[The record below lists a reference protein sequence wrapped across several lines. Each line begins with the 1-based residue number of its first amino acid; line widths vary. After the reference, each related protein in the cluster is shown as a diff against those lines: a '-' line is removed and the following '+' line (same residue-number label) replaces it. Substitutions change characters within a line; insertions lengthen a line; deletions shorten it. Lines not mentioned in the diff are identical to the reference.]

1 MSPVTG
7 RRPATAGGTPHPP
20 PTNDPGRWP
29 GGTPVRRVGA
39 LSRGGAWGCPCVE
52 LTDDVVAAATAVT
65 GRSRALSTRCSLP
78 KVLGYLRAH
87 GAEDPEGLTN
97 EVFLHVLRRL
107 GGLVGGAA
115 GLRTFVFSV
124 AHARLV
130 DECAGGPGAPWSRRT
145 SPISTAGTS
154 SPRST
159 QRWPARRAD
168 HLDRMLERL
177 NHDQRSVI
185 TLRVLGDLT
194 LEQTAEILGKTTGAV
209 KQLQRRGLLT
219 LRSMMERGE
228 VAL

>member
-1 MSPVTG
+1 MST
-7 RRPATAGGTPHPP
+7 
-20 PTNDPGRWP
+20 
-29 GGTPVRRVGA
+29 
-39 LSRGGAWGCPCVE
+39 
-52 LTDDVVAAATAVT
+52 LTDDVVAAATA
-65 GRSRALSTRCSLP
+65 GDADALGTVYAVLSP

-130 DECAGGPGAPWSRRT
+130 DELRR
-145 SPISTAGTS
+145 
-154 SPRST
+154 R
-159 QRWPARRAD
+159 ARRPVESPYEPDLDSRHEPSAEHAALAGAEGG
-168 HLDRMLERL
+168 HLIGMLERL

-194 LEQTAEILGKTTGAV
+194 LEQTAEILGKSTGAV

-228 VAL
+228 VVL